1 MNDQA
6 NNALEISSI
15 NAKLTFFVDNGE
27 PPINYITEDRVLER
41 TGEYKEHD
49 LLLRD
54 AREVK
59 DAL

>member
-27 PPINYITEDRVLER
+27 PPINYLTEDRVLER
-41 TGEYKEHD
+41 TGEYSC
-49 LLLRD
+49 LLYTSPSPRD
-54 AREVK
+54 S
-59 DAL
+59 